1 LTLINSKIHFI
12 LLAGGDSL
20 RFSSN
25 SNKLLAKFK
34 NKNLIIHNIE
44 FLKELKFKKITLVIN
59 NTKNADI
66 SNFIDLE
73 IIKGGKT
80 RSESVKNALDKSKI
94 RSKYV
99 LIHDVAR
106 PLNSKKLINNII
118 KNLIEKKYDCV
129 VPYSKCTDTIVVNHK
144 NLDRENIKLI
154 KTPQGFIKKKII
166 YLHNKYN
173 KKKLTDDSQL
183 FRYDNENYKIKY
195 LLQNEINIKITYKDE
210 LNSLNKLISNNNIL
224 VGIGYDIHK
233 TIMTNKNNLIRIG
246 GVNIKSKIKV
256 ISHSDG
262 DVVLHAI
269 TDSILGALSQRDIG
283 TYFPNTKRNLNRNS
297 IDFLNYALKKMT
309 SKKMMINN
317 IDIMIVSEKPK
328 INPHFDKIIN
338 SMSKLLKTDKNNLTI
353 KATTNE
359 KSGLIGRGNFIA
371 CWSNVSLKVI

>member
-1 LTLINSKIHFI
+1 
-12 LLAGGDSL
+12 
-20 RFSSN
+20 
-25 SNKLLAKFK
+25 
-34 NKNLIIHNIE
+34 
-44 FLKELKFKKITLVIN
+44 
-59 NTKNADI
+59 
-66 SNFIDLE
+66 
-73 IIKGGKT
+73 
-80 RSESVKNALDKSKI
+80 
-94 RSKYV
+94 
-99 LIHDVAR
+99 
-106 PLNSKKLINNII
+106 
-118 KNLIEKKYDCV
+118 
-129 VPYSKCTDTIVVNHK
+129 
-144 NLDRENIKLI
+144 
-154 KTPQGFIKKKII
+154 
-166 YLHNKYN
+166 
-173 KKKLTDDSQL
+173 
-183 FRYDNENYKIKY
+183 
-195 LLQNEINIKITYKDE
+195 
-210 LNSLNKLISNNNIL
+210 
-224 VGIGYDIHK
+224 
-233 TIMTNKNNLIRIG
+233 MTNKNNLIRIG

>member
-1 LTLINSKIHFI
+1 MTLINSKIHFI

-34 NKNLIIHNIE
+34 NKNLLVHNIE

-80 RSESVKNALDKSKI
+80 RSESVKNALDTSKI

-99 LIHDVAR
+99 LIHDAAR

-129 VPYSKCTDTIVVNHK
+129 VPYSNCTDTIVVNHK

-183 FRYDNENYKIKY
+183 FRYDNNNYKIKY
-195 LLQNEINIKITYKDE
+195 LLQNEINIKITYRDE
-210 LNSLNKLISNNNIL
+210 LNSLNKLISNNIL

-233 TIMTNKNNLIRIG
+233 TVMTNKNNLIRIG
-246 GVNIKSKIKV
+246 GANIKSKIKV

-338 SMSKLLKTDKNNLTI
+338 SISKLLKTDKNNLTI